1 MDKMILLL
9 AFAIAGTGC
18 AKKKE
23 PESAPTA
30 KQDVSEGVL
39 MVSLKGITVE
49 RLVSQPDS
57 QTDDLVGWLKL
68 ENTGGTDLSV
78 TKIEYSVVKAGETTD
93 AKTWEHSAVNVAPG
107 ATEVLEL
114 HDKVIWNGTGDFPHK
129 EVQFQGTAYYTTSGE
144 QKTAAFK
151 LPGAVEK
158 KE

>member
-1 MDKMILLL
+1 MNKLLLL
-9 AFAIAGTGC
+9 ALVIAGPGC
-18 AKKKE
+18 GKKKE
-23 PESAPTA
+23 PEAPAA
-30 KQDVSEGVL
+30 KKELQEGAL
-39 MVSLKGITVE
+39 TVSLKGITVD

-68 ENTGGTDLSV
+68 ENTGGIDLSV
-78 TKIEYSVVKAGETTD
+78 TKVDYSVVLAGETSEG
-93 AKTWEHSAVNVAPG
+93 KTWEHTPVTVAPG
-107 ATEVLEL
+107 ATETLEL

-129 EVQFQGTAYYTTSGE
+129 EAQFQGTAYYTTSGQ

>member
-1 MDKMILLL
+1 MNKVLLL
-9 AFAIAGTGC
+9 ALAIAGPGC

-23 PESAPTA
+23 PEAPAA
-30 KQDVSEGVL
+30 KKEVSEGVL

-57 QTDDLVGWLKL
+57 QTDDLVGWINL

-78 TKIEYSVVKAGETTD
+78 TKVEYSVVTAGNTSE
-93 AKTWEHSAVNVAPG
+93 AKTWERDGVNVAPG
-107 ATEVLEL
+107 AKETIEL

-129 EVQFQGTAYYTTSGE
+129 EAQFQGTAYYTTSGE